1 MASQRFIEMFVGRI
15 LRPNF
20 YEHKP
25 TQFVIKEKNWKQN
38 GKDFPKKQ
46 IQNRKE
52 WCNEECKYWEKN
64 KALVNKHET
73 LYQFFYPVFA
83 SQILTTMH

>member
-52 WCNEECKYWEKN
+52 
-64 KALVNKHET
+64 
-73 LYQFFYPVFA
+73 
-83 SQILTTMH
+83 